1 MKDVAKNKTIY
12 FLKKIHTTPQ
22 LLQDKKRAKK
32 TDYFYCNKAFY
43 NYLCTANSAN
53 IFKNHKPN

>member
-12 FLKKIHTTPQ
+12 FKKNIHTTPQ
-22 LLQDKKRAKK
+22 LLQEKKSKK

-43 NYLCTANSAN
+43 NYLCSANTAN
-53 IFKNHKPN
+53 IFKIHKPN